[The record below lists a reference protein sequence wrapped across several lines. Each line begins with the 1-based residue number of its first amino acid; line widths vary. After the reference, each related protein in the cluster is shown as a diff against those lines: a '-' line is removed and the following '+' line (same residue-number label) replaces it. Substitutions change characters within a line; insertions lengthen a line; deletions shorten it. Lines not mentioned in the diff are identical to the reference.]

1 MNETIILAVGNVISG
16 LLSGISPK
24 KRSGNEQL
32 ILQISE
38 IEKKLDKE
46 LGKTN
51 QSLDRLYRNQM
62 LQLFFEV
69 LKELNIRITIGK
81 PNSDVIL
88 DLQSYSLKKDINNV
102 LNNTA
107 QNVLDFETTKTLAE
121 MLDASQNCMEVK
133 AGYPSAGKQIQD
145 QHSLSAQI
153 MQNSRE
159 RLQKRLQETKL

>member
-133 AGYPSAGKQIQD
+133 AG
-145 QHSLSAQI
+145 
-153 MQNSRE
+153 
-159 RLQKRLQETKL
+159 